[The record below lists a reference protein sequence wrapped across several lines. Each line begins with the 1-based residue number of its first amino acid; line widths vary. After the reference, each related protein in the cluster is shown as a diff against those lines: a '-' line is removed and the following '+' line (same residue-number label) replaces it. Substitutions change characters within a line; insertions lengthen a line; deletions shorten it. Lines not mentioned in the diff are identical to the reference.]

1 MENNNAKRCVRCVMP
16 ETYPG
21 VTFDEQG
28 LCNFCRHYEK
38 RWAQR
43 IGNSEWQSRS
53 EEKLRG
59 IFEAAKR
66 KNKTYD
72 ALVGISGGKD
82 SSYML
87 YLCCEV
93 YGLKV
98 LSFTKDGGYLAEEAK
113 ARIEKLVKTFKVPHL
128 YFPDPLTPILSRI
141 FMEKTGNF
149 CGPCEIST
157 FNMSAIIAREYDI
170 PLFIIGSSSRTEAGV
185 PKNLNPWDPWY
196 FRNVMKG
203 AHHRERLRCS
213 CYGRNYIILEGI
225 ARLLGKRR
233 LVVLPNYLEWDEEKI
248 KELFAHKYGIH
259 FGEEH
264 SDCTAS
270 PVAKYLYTKKLGGN
284 DPRVAK
290 LSLLVRSGKMNR
302 ETALEKLSAM
312 QDNRPPLVLDSFL
325 KFIGMTRQE
334 FDIASEKTPDPYL
347 TGMPRMFNKLRK
359 KVRRQA
365 A

>member
-1 MENNNAKRCVRCVMP
+1 MNSGEVKRCVRCIMP
-16 ETYPG
+16 ETYPE

-28 LCNFCRHYEK
+28 VCNFCRYFEK
-38 RWAQR
+38 QWSKRMA
-43 IGNSEWQSRS
+43 NPEWQARS
-53 EEKLRG
+53 EEQLRS
-59 IFEAAKR
+59 IIEDAKR

-93 YGLKV
+93 FGLKV
-98 LSFTKDGGYLAEEAK
+98 LSFTKDGGFLAEEAK
-113 ARIEKLVKTFKVPHL
+113 ARIEKLVKAFKVPHL
-128 YFPDPLTPILSRI
+128 YYHDPLAPGLSRI
-141 FMEKTGNF
+141 FMQKTGNF
-149 CGPCEIST
+149 CGPCELST

-170 PLFIIGSSSRTEAGV
+170 PLLIIGSSSRTEAGP
-185 PKNLNPWDPWY
+185 PKNFNPWDPWY

-203 AHHRERLRCS
+203 VRYRERVRCS
-213 CYGRNYIILEGI
+213 CYGRNFIILEGI

-233 LVVLPNYLEWDEEKI
+233 LVVLPDYLEWDDEKI
-248 KELFAHKYGIH
+248 QELFEHKYGIH

-264 SDCTAS
+264 SDCIAS
-270 PVAKYLYTKKLGGN
+270 PVGKYLYTKKLGGN

-290 LSLLVRSGKMNR
+290 LGLFIRSGKMNR
-302 ETALEKLSAM
+302 ESALEKLSAM
-312 QDNRPPLVLDSFL
+312 QDHRPPLALDSFL
-325 KFIGMTRQE
+325 RIVGMTRQE
-334 FDIASEKTPDPYL
+334 FDIASEKTPYSYL
-347 TGMPRMFNKLRK
+347 TSLPRMFNKIRK

>member
-1 MENNNAKRCVRCVMP
+1 MENSDVKRCVRCVMP

-38 RWAQR
+38 RWAHR
-43 IGNSEWQSRS
+43 MGNPEWQSRS
-53 EEKLRG
+53 EEKLRR
-59 IFEAAKR
+59 IFDKAKR
-66 KNKTYD
+66 KKKTYD
-72 ALVGISGGKD
+72 AIVGISGGKD

-93 YGLKV
+93 FGLKV
-98 LSFTKDGGYLAEEAK
+98 LTFTKDGGFLADEAK

-128 YFPDPLTPILSRI
+128 YFHDPLAPPLSGI

-149 CGPCEIST
+149 CGPCELST
-157 FNMSAIIAREYDI
+157 FNMSAIIAREHDI
-170 PLFIIGSSSRTEAGV
+170 PLFVIGSSSRSEAGA

-203 AHHRERLRCS
+203 AHYRERVRCS
-213 CYGRNYIILEGI
+213 CYGRNYIIREGI

-233 LVVLPNYLEWDEEKI
+233 LVVLPDYIEWDEEKI
-248 KELFAHKYGIH
+248 KELFEQKYGIR

-264 SDCTAS
+264 SDCIAS

-284 DPRVAK
+284 DPGVAK
-290 LSLLVRSGKMNR
+290 LSLFVRSGKLAR
-302 ETALEKLSAM
+302 EKALEKLSAM
-312 QDNRPPLVLDSFL
+312 QEQSVPLELDSFL
-325 KFIGMTRQE
+325 RLVGMTRQE
-334 FDIASEKTPDPYL
+334 FDIASEKTVDPYL
-347 TGMPRMFNKLRK
+347 TGIPRMFIKIRK
-359 KVRRQA
+359 KIRRQA